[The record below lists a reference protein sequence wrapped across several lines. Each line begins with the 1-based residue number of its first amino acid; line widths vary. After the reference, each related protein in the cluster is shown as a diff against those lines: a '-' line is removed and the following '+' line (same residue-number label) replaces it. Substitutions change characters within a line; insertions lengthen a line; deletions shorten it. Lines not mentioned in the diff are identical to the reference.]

1 MFLYFGKLENIGV
14 SIFIEEK
21 NKALRK
27 RPLTQNMLS
36 YHGPHLRNENLQQT
50 RRIRVGI
57 KLEQFIYSELDE
69 SKKCTNYPNGTYASY
84 ADCDEAYVRQMM
96 REHFDNLMPFWAAQN
111 LTDITSLRLNNLDR
125 DYELDKFCILRSW
138 NYDAN
143 VGGIMYELIDGSRGS
158 NCLRPCLS
166 TKVILDIDI

>member
-1 MFLYFGKLENIGV
+1 MGRLKNVGV

-21 NKALRK
+21 NKVLRK

-57 KLEQFIYSELDE
+57 KLEQFIYSELDQ

-84 ADCDEAYVRQMM
+84 SDCDEAYVKHMM
-96 REHFDNLMPFWAAQN
+96 KEHFDNLMPFWVAHN
-111 LTDITSLRLNNLDR
+111 LSDVTSLSFNNFDLNL
-125 DYELDKFCILRSW
+125 ELR
-138 NYDAN
+138 
-143 VGGIMYELIDGSRGS
+143 GIMYELTDGSRGS

-166 TKVILDIDI
+166 TKVVFVLQIQNENSPFL